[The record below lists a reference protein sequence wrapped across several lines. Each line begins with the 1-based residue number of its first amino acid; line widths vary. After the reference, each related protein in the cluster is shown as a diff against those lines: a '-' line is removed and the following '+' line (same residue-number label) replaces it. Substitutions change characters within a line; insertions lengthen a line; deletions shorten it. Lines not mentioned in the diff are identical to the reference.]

1 MKKVFDIKGMW
12 IVWTVLLM
20 FIACSEKKVP
30 LDQQQFI
37 ALLIDMHVA
46 DGTLSQAKS
55 YSAGNEKRNYAYY
68 NSVFRKHGIERAEFD
83 SCMRYYSAQTALFS
97 KLYDVVIDSLNKR
110 LTDKNRVLNEL
121 RSRDSVN
128 YFPRP
133 DTIVLDTAHPVITV
147 VIDSLQSGLYRF
159 ATTIK
164 FDTLDKGKNN
174 RITAFFLTPEDKDT
188 LYVREVKVLSDTLQ
202 HLYNWSQYVDSSYK
216 RLVVRM
222 VDTDKSKKQNFR
234 KGRIWGTTLYRP
246 YISSKTEQRL
256 NKSAVRPE
264 RVIIEERASG
274 FRRSPELTT
283 EQSVAVEAD
292 QEAVSVSPQEKTEK
306 KKTPRK
312 K

>member
-1 MKKVFDIKGMW
+1 MKKLFDIKGMW
-12 IVWTVLLM
+12 ILGSVLLI
-20 FIACSEKKVP
+20 FIACSQKKVP

-46 DGTLSQAKS
+46 DGTLAQTKG
-55 YSAGNEKRNYAYY
+55 YSAENEKKNYAYY
-68 NSVFRKHGIERAEFD
+68 NSVFRKYGIDRAEFD

-128 YFPRP
+128 YFPRL
-133 DTIVLDTAHPVITV
+133 DTSVLDTAHPVFTIV
-147 VIDSLQSGLYRF
+147 VDSLQAGLYRF

-174 RITAFFLTPEDKDT
+174 RITAFFLTPDDKDT
-188 LYVREVKVLSDTLQ
+188 LHVREIKVLSDTLQ
-202 HLYNWSQYVDSSYK
+202 HLYNWSQYIDSSYN
-216 RLVVRM
+216 RLVVKM
-222 VDTDKSKKQNFR
+222 VDTDKSKKQHFR

-264 RVIIEERASG
+264 RAIIEERASE
-274 FRRSPELTT
+274 FRRNIELTT
-283 EQSVAVEAD
+283 EQTAVTEAE
-292 QEAVSVSPQEKTEK
+292 QEAVPIQKNTETKQTPK
-306 KKTPRK
+306 KK
-312 K
+312 

>member
-1 MKKVFDIKGMW
+1 MKKLFDIKGMW
-12 IVWTVLLM
+12 ILGSVLLI
-20 FIACSEKKVP
+20 FIACSQKKVP
-30 LDQQQFI
+30 LDRQQFT

-46 DGTLSQAKS
+46 DGTLAQTKG
-55 YSAGNEKRNYAYY
+55 YSAENEKKNYAYY
-68 NSVFRKHGIERAEFD
+68 NSVFRKYGIDRAEFD

-128 YFPRP
+128 YFPRL
-133 DTIVLDTAHPVITV
+133 DTIVLDTAHPVFTIV
-147 VIDSLQSGLYRF
+147 VDSLQAGLYRF

-174 RITAFFLTPEDKDT
+174 RITAFFLTPDDKDT
-188 LYVREVKVLSDTLQ
+188 LHVREVKVLSDTLQ
-202 HLYNWSQYVDSSYK
+202 HLYNWSQYIDSSYN
-216 RLVVRM
+216 RLVVKM
-222 VDTDKSKKQNFR
+222 VDTDKSKKQHFR

-264 RVIIEERASG
+264 RAIIEERVSE
-274 FRRSPELTT
+274 FRRNIELTT
-283 EQSVAVEAD
+283 EQTAVTEAE
-292 QEAVSVSPQEKTEK
+292 QEAVPIQENTETKQIPK
-306 KKTPRK
+306 KK
-312 K
+312 

>member
-1 MKKVFDIKGMW
+1 MKKLFDIKGMW
-12 IVWTVLLM
+12 ILGSVLLI
-20 FIACSEKKVP
+20 FIACSQKKVP
-30 LDQQQFI
+30 LDRQQFI

-46 DGTLSQAKS
+46 DGTLAQTKG
-55 YSAGNEKRNYAYY
+55 YSAENEKKNYAYY
-68 NSVFRKHGIERAEFD
+68 NSVFRKYGIDRAEFD

-128 YFPRP
+128 YFPRL
-133 DTIVLDTAHPVITV
+133 DTIVLDTAHPVFTIV
-147 VIDSLQSGLYRF
+147 VDSLQSGLYRF

-174 RITAFFLTPEDKDT
+174 RITAFFLTPDDKDT
-188 LYVREVKVLSDTLQ
+188 LHVREVKVLSDTLQ
-202 HLYNWSQYVDSSYK
+202 HLYNWSQYMDSSYN
-216 RLVVRM
+216 RLVVKM
-222 VDTDKSKKQNFR
+222 VDTDKSKKQHFR

-264 RVIIEERASG
+264 RAIIEERASE
-274 FRRSPELTT
+274 FRRNIELTT
-283 EQSVAVEAD
+283 EQTAVTEAE
-292 QEAVSVSPQEKTEK
+292 QEAVSTQENTETKQTPK
-306 KKTPRK
+306 KK
-312 K
+312 

>member
-1 MKKVFDIKGMW
+1 MKKLFDIKGMW
-12 IVWTVLLM
+12 ILGSVLLI
-20 FIACSEKKVP
+20 FIACSQKKVP
-30 LDQQQFI
+30 LDRQQFI

-46 DGTLSQAKS
+46 DGTLAQTKG
-55 YSAGNEKRNYAYY
+55 YSAENEKKNYAYY
-68 NSVFRKHGIERAEFD
+68 NSVFRKYGIDRAEFD

-128 YFPRP
+128 YFPRL
-133 DTIVLDTAHPVITV
+133 DTIVLDTAHPVFTIV
-147 VIDSLQSGLYRF
+147 VDSLQAGLYRF

-174 RITAFFLTPEDKDT
+174 RITAFFLTPDDKDT
-188 LYVREVKVLSDTLQ
+188 LHVREVKVLSDTLQ
-202 HLYNWSQYVDSSYK
+202 HLYNWSQYIDSSYN
-216 RLVVRM
+216 RLVVKM
-222 VDTDKSKKQNFR
+222 VDTDKSKKQHFR

-264 RVIIEERASG
+264 RAIIEERASE
-274 FRRSPELTT
+274 FRRNIELTT
-283 EQSVAVEAD
+283 EQTAVTEAE
-292 QEAVSVSPQEKTEK
+292 QEAVPIQENTETKQTPK
-306 KKTPRK
+306 KK
-312 K
+312 

>member
-1 MKKVFDIKGMW
+1 MKKLFDIKGMW
-12 IVWTVLLM
+12 ILGSVLLI
-20 FIACSEKKVP
+20 FIACSQKKVP

-46 DGTLSQAKS
+46 DGTLAQTKG
-55 YSAGNEKRNYAYY
+55 YSAENEKKNYAYY
-68 NSVFRKHGIERAEFD
+68 NSVFRKYGIDRAEFD

-97 KLYDVVIDSLNKR
+97 KLYDVVSDSLNKR

-128 YFPRP
+128 YFPRL
-133 DTIVLDTAHPVITV
+133 DTIVLDTAHPVFTIV
-147 VIDSLQSGLYRF
+147 VDSLQAGLYRF

-174 RITAFFLTPEDKDT
+174 RITAFFLTPDDKDT
-188 LYVREVKVLSDTLQ
+188 LHVREIKVLSDTLQ
-202 HLYNWSQYVDSSYK
+202 HLYNWSQYIDSSYN
-216 RLVVRM
+216 RLVVKM
-222 VDTDKSKKQNFR
+222 VDTDKSKKQHFR

-264 RVIIEERASG
+264 RAIIEERASE
-274 FRRSPELTT
+274 FRRNIELTT
-283 EQSVAVEAD
+283 EQTAVTEAE
-292 QEAVSVSPQEKTEK
+292 QEAVPIQKNTETKQTPK
-306 KKTPRK
+306 KK
-312 K
+312 

>member
-1 MKKVFDIKGMW
+1 MKKLFDIKGMW
-12 IVWTVLLM
+12 ILGSVLLI
-20 FIACSEKKVP
+20 FIACSQKKVP
-30 LDQQQFI
+30 LDRQQFT

-46 DGTLSQAKS
+46 DGTLAQTKG
-55 YSAGNEKRNYAYY
+55 YSAENEKKNYAYY
-68 NSVFRKHGIERAEFD
+68 NSVFRKYGIDRAEFD

-128 YFPRP
+128 YFPRL
-133 DTIVLDTAHPVITV
+133 DTIVLDTAHPVFTIV
-147 VIDSLQSGLYRF
+147 VDSLQAGLYRF

-174 RITAFFLTPEDKDT
+174 RITAFFLTPDDKDT
-188 LYVREVKVLSDTLQ
+188 LHVREIKVLSDTLQ
-202 HLYNWSQYVDSSYK
+202 HLYNWSQYIDSSYN
-216 RLVVRM
+216 RLVVKM
-222 VDTDKSKKQNFR
+222 VDTDKSKKQHFR

-264 RVIIEERASG
+264 RAIIEERVSE
-274 FRRSPELTT
+274 FRRNIELTT
-283 EQSVAVEAD
+283 EQTAVTEAE
-292 QEAVSVSPQEKTEK
+292 QEAVSTQENTETKQTPK
-306 KKTPRK
+306 KK
-312 K
+312 

>member
-1 MKKVFDIKGMW
+1 MKKLFDIKGMW
-12 IVWTVLLM
+12 ILGSVLLI
-20 FIACSEKKVP
+20 FIACSQKKVP
-30 LDQQQFI
+30 LDRQQFT

-46 DGTLSQAKS
+46 DGTLAQTKG
-55 YSAGNEKRNYAYY
+55 YSAENEKKNYAYY
-68 NSVFRKHGIERAEFD
+68 NSVFRKYGIDRAEFD

-128 YFPRP
+128 YFPRL
-133 DTIVLDTAHPVITV
+133 DTIVLDTAHPVFTIV
-147 VIDSLQSGLYRF
+147 VDSLQAGLYRF

-174 RITAFFLTPEDKDT
+174 RITAFFLTPDDKDT

-202 HLYNWSQYVDSSYK
+202 HLYNWSQYIDSSYN
-216 RLVVRM
+216 RLVVKM
-222 VDTDKSKKQNFR
+222 VDTDKSKKQHFR

-264 RVIIEERASG
+264 RAIIEERASE
-274 FRRSPELTT
+274 FRRNIELTT
-283 EQSVAVEAD
+283 EQTAVTEAE
-292 QEAVSVSPQEKTEK
+292 QEAVPIQENTETKQTPK
-306 KKTPRK
+306 KK
-312 K
+312 

>member
-1 MKKVFDIKGMW
+1 MKKLFDIKGMW
-12 IVWTVLLM
+12 ILGSVLLI
-20 FIACSEKKVP
+20 FIACSQKKVP
-30 LDQQQFI
+30 LDRQQFT

-46 DGTLSQAKS
+46 DGTLAQTKG
-55 YSAGNEKRNYAYY
+55 YSAENEKKNYAYY
-68 NSVFRKHGIERAEFD
+68 NSVFRKYGIDRAEFD

-128 YFPRP
+128 YFPRL
-133 DTIVLDTAHPVITV
+133 DTIVLDTAHPVFTIV
-147 VIDSLQSGLYRF
+147 VDSLQAGLYRF

-174 RITAFFLTPEDKDT
+174 RITAFFLTPDDKDT
-188 LYVREVKVLSDTLQ
+188 LHVREVKVLSDTLQ
-202 HLYNWSQYVDSSYK
+202 HLYNWSQYIDSSYN
-216 RLVVRM
+216 RLVVKM
-222 VDTDKSKKQNFR
+222 VDTDKSKKQHFR

-264 RVIIEERASG
+264 RAIIEERVSE
-274 FRRSPELTT
+274 FRRNIELAT
-283 EQSVAVEAD
+283 EQTAVTEAE
-292 QEAVSVSPQEKTEK
+292 QEAVPIQENTETKQTPK
-306 KKTPRK
+306 KK
-312 K
+312 

>member
-1 MKKVFDIKGMW
+1 MKKLFDIKGMW
-12 IVWTVLLM
+12 ILGSVLLI
-20 FIACSEKKVP
+20 FIACSQKKVP

-46 DGTLSQAKS
+46 DGTLAQTKG
-55 YSAGNEKRNYAYY
+55 YSAENEKKNYAYY
-68 NSVFRKHGIERAEFD
+68 NSVFRKYGIDRAEFD

-128 YFPRP
+128 YFPRL
-133 DTIVLDTAHPVITV
+133 DTIVLDTAHPVFTIV
-147 VIDSLQSGLYRF
+147 VDGLQAGLYRF

-174 RITAFFLTPEDKDT
+174 RITAFFLTPDDKDT
-188 LYVREVKVLSDTLQ
+188 LHVREIKVLSDTLQ
-202 HLYNWSQYVDSSYK
+202 HLYNWSQYIDSSYN
-216 RLVVRM
+216 RLVVKM
-222 VDTDKSKKQNFR
+222 VDTDKSKKQHFR

-264 RVIIEERASG
+264 RAIIEERASE
-274 FRRSPELTT
+274 FRRNIELTT
-283 EQSVAVEAD
+283 EQTAVTEAE
-292 QEAVSVSPQEKTEK
+292 QEAVPIQKNTETKQTPK
-306 KKTPRK
+306 KK
-312 K
+312 

>member
-1 MKKVFDIKGMW
+1 MKKLFDIRGMW
-12 IVWTVLLM
+12 ILGSVLLI
-20 FIACSEKKVP
+20 FIACSQKKVP

-46 DGTLSQAKS
+46 DGTLAQTKG
-55 YSAGNEKRNYAYY
+55 YSAENEKKNYAYY
-68 NSVFRKHGIERAEFD
+68 NSVFRKYGIDRAEFD

-128 YFPRP
+128 YFPRL
-133 DTIVLDTAHPVITV
+133 DTIVLDTAHPVFTIV
-147 VIDSLQSGLYRF
+147 VDSLQAGLYRF

-174 RITAFFLTPEDKDT
+174 RITAFFLTPDDKDT
-188 LYVREVKVLSDTLQ
+188 LHVREIKVLSDTLQ
-202 HLYNWSQYVDSSYK
+202 HLYNWSQYIDSSYN
-216 RLVVRM
+216 RLVVKM
-222 VDTDKSKKQNFR
+222 VDTDKSKKQHFR

-264 RVIIEERASG
+264 RAIIEERASE
-274 FRRSPELTT
+274 FRRNIELTT
-283 EQSVAVEAD
+283 EQTAVTEAE
-292 QEAVSVSPQEKTEK
+292 QEAVPIQKNTETKQTPK
-306 KKTPRK
+306 KK
-312 K
+312 

>member
-1 MKKVFDIKGMW
+1 MKKLFDIKGLW
-12 IVWTVLLM
+12 ILGSVLLI
-20 FIACSEKKVP
+20 FIACSQKKVP

-46 DGTLSQAKS
+46 DGTLAQTKG
-55 YSAGNEKRNYAYY
+55 YSAENEKKNYAYY
-68 NSVFRKHGIERAEFD
+68 NSVFRKYGIDRAEFD

-128 YFPRP
+128 YFPRL
-133 DTIVLDTAHPVITV
+133 DTIVLDTAHPVFTIV
-147 VIDSLQSGLYRF
+147 VDSLQAGLYRF

-174 RITAFFLTPEDKDT
+174 RITAFFLTPDDKDT
-188 LYVREVKVLSDTLQ
+188 LHVREIKVLSDTLQ
-202 HLYNWSQYVDSSYK
+202 HLYNWSQYIDSSYN
-216 RLVVRM
+216 RLVVKM
-222 VDTDKSKKQNFR
+222 VDTDKSKKQHFR

-264 RVIIEERASG
+264 RAIIEERASE
-274 FRRSPELTT
+274 FRRNIELTT
-283 EQSVAVEAD
+283 EQTAVTEAE
-292 QEAVSVSPQEKTEK
+292 QEAVPIQKNTETKQTPK
-306 KKTPRK
+306 KK
-312 K
+312 

>member
-1 MKKVFDIKGMW
+1 MDIRKR
-12 IVWTVLLM
+12 
-20 FIACSEKKVP
+20 IADFYSLFAEKVP

-46 DGTLSQAKS
+46 DGTLAQTKG
-55 YSAGNEKRNYAYY
+55 YSAENEKKNYAYY
-68 NSVFRKHGIERAEFD
+68 NSVFRKYGIDRAEFD

-128 YFPRP
+128 YFPRL
-133 DTIVLDTAHPVITV
+133 DTIVLDTAHPVFTIV
-147 VIDSLQSGLYRF
+147 VDSLQAGLYRF

-174 RITAFFLTPEDKDT
+174 RITAFFLTPDDKDT
-188 LYVREVKVLSDTLQ
+188 LHVREIKVLSDTLQ
-202 HLYNWSQYVDSSYK
+202 HLYNWSQYIDSSYN
-216 RLVVRM
+216 RLVVKM
-222 VDTDKSKKQNFR
+222 VDTDKSKKQHFR

-264 RVIIEERASG
+264 RAIIEERASE
-274 FRRSPELTT
+274 FRRNIELTT
-283 EQSVAVEAD
+283 EQTAVTEAE
-292 QEAVSVSPQEKTEK
+292 QEAVPIQKNTETKQTPK
-306 KKTPRK
+306 KK
-312 K
+312 

>member
-1 MKKVFDIKGMW
+1 MKKLFDIKGMW
-12 IVWTVLLM
+12 ILGSVLLI
-20 FIACSEKKVP
+20 FIACSQKKVP
-30 LDQQQFI
+30 LDQQQFT

-46 DGTLSQAKS
+46 DGTLAQTKG
-55 YSAGNEKRNYAYY
+55 YSAENEKKNYAYY
-68 NSVFRKHGIERAEFD
+68 NSVFRKYGIDRAEFD

-128 YFPRP
+128 YFPRL
-133 DTIVLDTAHPVITV
+133 DTIVLDTAHPVFTIV
-147 VIDSLQSGLYRF
+147 VDSLQAGLYRF

-174 RITAFFLTPEDKDT
+174 RITAFFLTPDDKDT
-188 LYVREVKVLSDTLQ
+188 LHVREVKVLSDTLQ
-202 HLYNWSQYVDSSYK
+202 HLYNWSQYIDSSYN
-216 RLVVRM
+216 RLVVKM
-222 VDTDKSKKQNFR
+222 VDTDKSKKQHFR

-264 RVIIEERASG
+264 RAIIEERVSE
-274 FRRSPELTT
+274 FRRNIELTT
-283 EQSVAVEAD
+283 EQTAVTEAE
-292 QEAVSVSPQEKTEK
+292 QEAVSTQENTETKQTPK
-306 KKTPRK
+306 KK
-312 K
+312 

>member
-1 MKKVFDIKGMW
+1 MKKLFDIKGMW
-12 IVWTVLLM
+12 ILGSVLLI
-20 FIACSEKKVP
+20 FITCSQKKVP
-30 LDQQQFI
+30 LDRQQFI

-46 DGTLSQAKS
+46 DGTLAQTKG
-55 YSAGNEKRNYAYY
+55 YSAENEKKNYAYY
-68 NSVFRKHGIERAEFD
+68 NSVFRKYGIDRAEFD

-128 YFPRP
+128 YFPRL
-133 DTIVLDTAHPVITV
+133 DTIVLDTAHPVFTIV
-147 VIDSLQSGLYRF
+147 VDSLQAGLYRF

-174 RITAFFLTPEDKDT
+174 RITAFFLTPDDKDT
-188 LYVREVKVLSDTLQ
+188 LHVREVKVLSDTLQ
-202 HLYNWSQYVDSSYK
+202 HLYNWSQYIDSSYN
-216 RLVVRM
+216 RLVVKM
-222 VDTDKSKKQNFR
+222 VDTDKSKKQHFR

-264 RVIIEERASG
+264 RAIIEERASE
-274 FRRSPELTT
+274 FRRNIELTT
-283 EQSVAVEAD
+283 EQTAVTEAE
-292 QEAVSVSPQEKTEK
+292 QEAVSTQENTETKQTPK
-306 KKTPRK
+306 KK
-312 K
+312 